1 MKERRLTNCLPIAM
15 FKAMLLLLFI
25 WLLPNLQAEAQY
37 TSKGGR
43 FQVDQV
49 KGCAPLTVR
58 ITNPDLTGAGNCS
71 GTIPCLVYRNGI
83 TNPANPGQNANEVVY
98 DTPGT
103 YKLTILY
110 QSVGADEIDITV
122 DENIA
127 PPFEVYACTGNG
139 VSIKVTDNH
148 YDQYL
153 IDFNNDNVPENII
166 PFSNNAVAQFNY
178 GTNTPQLIK
187 VRGRDLNSADNCA
200 VQQEN
205 FTPLAVLPTPTIQTL
220 TALDATSL
228 QLDFNVQQQIQYR
241 LEIAVNNGNSFQLF
255 RTLYETNTL
264 TVPNLLLENN
274 FYCFR
279 LSAYDPCSNTNRY
292 SNTICSADV
301 DLDITNALNTFRWNT
316 ANTGVTNLI
325 ITRSGSD
332 NTSFTTEIPFQ
343 NSYPD
348 ADIDCNIR
356 YCYTLTAD
364 YDNGIRAISLE
375 KCGTSFINTTRP
387 AITNVTAQVDQG
399 VTLDW
404 RTDPL
409 IDIGNF
415 FIRRSTG
422 TGPLTLISNTAT
434 PAPFTDANYFTEG
447 AFCYQVNYNDLC
459 GNNSQDGILTCPVRL
474 FGSIDAKNIVTVNWS
489 RYRGWQNGVASYV
502 VEKYNQASNLIR
514 TFNVGTDTVLVDDQH
529 DLDNQVVS
537 YRVRALPSQA
547 GLTASRSN
555 TVTFTKEINLIFPT
569 AFTPN
574 RDQLNDRFTVTGQY
588 VAKMNMRI
596 FDRWGTLVYAS
607 ENNEPWDG
615 TRGGLPMPEATYV
628 WKAEI
633 TDLAGRTFSREGTLV
648 LLRK

>member
-1 MKERRLTNCLPIAM
+1 MKERRLTHFLKEIRTRSVVII
-15 FKAMLLLLFI
+15 LLV
-25 WLLPNLQAEAQY
+25 WLLPNLQAEAQF
-37 TSKGGR
+37 TSRLGR
-43 FQVDQV
+43 FQVDQR
-49 KGCAPLTVR
+49 KGCAPFTVT
-58 ITNPDLTGAGNCS
+58 ITDTNLITVDDCTPGK
-71 GTIPCLVYRNGI
+71 PCLMTPGDGTPQQQNQFTI
-83 TNPANPGQNANEVVY
+83 TYPNPGTFTLSV
-98 DTPGT
+98 
-103 YKLTILY
+103 LY
-110 QSVGADEIDITV
+110 QSIGADDIVITV

-127 PPFEVYACTGNG
+127 PPFETYACAGNG

-148 YDQYL
+148 YDQYV
-153 IDFNNDNVPENII
+153 IDFNNDNVPETII

-178 GTNTPQLIK
+178 GTNSAQVIK

-200 VQQEN
+200 TQQEN
-205 FTPLAVLPTPTIQTL
+205 FTPRATLPAPTIQTL

-228 QLDFNVQQQIQYR
+228 QLDFNIQDQIQYR
-241 LEIAVNNGNSFQLF
+241 LEIAVNNANSFQLF

-279 LSAYDPCSNTNRY
+279 LSAYNPCTNQNTY

-301 DLDITNALNTFRWNT
+301 DLTIANALNTFRWNT
-316 ANTGVTNLI
+316 ANTAVTSLTI
-325 ITRSGSD
+325 SRTGSD
-332 NTSFTTEIPFQ
+332 NTNFSTQIGFQ
-343 NSYPD
+343 NAYAD
-348 ADIDCNIR
+348 ADIDCNVT
-356 YCYTLTAD
+356 YCYTLTAN
-364 YDNGIRAISLE
+364 YGNGIRAISLE
-375 KCGTSFINTTRP
+375 KCGTSFINTSRP

-404 RTDPL
+404 STDPL

-415 FIRRSTG
+415 FIRRSAG
-422 TGPLTLISNTAT
+422 TGPLTLISNTAE

-459 GNNSQDGILTCPVRL
+459 GNNSLDGIITCPVRL
-474 FGSIDAKNIVTVNWS
+474 FGSIDAKNIVTVNWT
-489 RYRGWQNGVASYV
+489 RYRGWQNGVAGYV
-502 VEKYNQASNLIR
+502 VEKYNQGGNLIR
-514 TFNVGTDTVLVDDQH
+514 TFNVGTDTVLVDDQP

-537 YRVRALPSQA
+537 YRVRALPNQA

-555 TVTFTKEINLIFPT
+555 SVSFTKEINLIFPT

-574 RDQLNDRFTVTGQY
+574 RDRLNDLFTVTGQY
-588 VAKMNMRI
+588 VSKMNMRI
-596 FDRWGTLVYAS
+596 FDRWGALVYGS

-615 TRGGLPMPEATYV
+615 TRGGLPMPESTYV